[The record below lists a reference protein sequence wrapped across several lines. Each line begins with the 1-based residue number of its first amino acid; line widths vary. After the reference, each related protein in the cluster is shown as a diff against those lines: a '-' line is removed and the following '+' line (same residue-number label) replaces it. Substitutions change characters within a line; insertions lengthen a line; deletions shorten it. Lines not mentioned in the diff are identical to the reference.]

1 VFLFSKIIE
10 KICKSQYEIKKSNT
24 VTKTKRIYKNKRIKK
39 ITEPIPKKRNTEK
52 ARKSPKKPK
61 KV

>member
-10 KICKSQYEIKKSNT
+10 KIYKSQYEIKK
-24 VTKTKRIYKNKRIKK
+24 TKRIFKNKRIKK
-39 ITEPIPKKRNTEK
+39 ITEPIPKK
-52 ARKSPKKPK
+52 PK